1 MYEIRVYGSNSFY
14 KDFYSSTDLLLARE
28 QVSRKFVSLFSVSV
42 NINNRVQK
50 IPTKFWVLRPYTKF
64 D

>member
-50 IPTKFWVLRPYTKF
+50 IPTKFWVLRPYAKF